1 MSNDKQRSNDQLKPD
16 VREDPLLIK
25 DLAQYLSRL
34 ATLMRDPRTGNMDI
48 SNGLRDL
55 ARALRRHSKRPI
67 HELSDIMKDVGPRN
81 RGKQS
86 AKQPKAVLPSEL
98 TTLSIEEVDD
108 ILSNPVYTK
117 PQLIEL
123 GTKRFGVSKSKLSRL
138 KKDDVRESVR
148 SALNHEKSLDAIS
161 REARRGGQK
170 RSS

>member
-1 MSNDKQRSNDQLKPD
+1 MSNDKQRSNDQRKPD

-34 ATLMRDPRTGNMDI
+34 ATLMRDPRTGNMDLGD
-48 SNGLRDL
+48 GLRDL

-67 HELSDIMKDVGPRN
+67 HEISDILKDVGSRK
-81 RGKQS
+81 RKQS
-86 AKQPKAVLPSEL
+86 ARQPKVVLPSDL

-148 SALNHEKSLDAIS
+148 SALNHQKSLDAIS

>member
-1 MSNDKQRSNDQLKPD
+1 MSNDKQRSNDQRKPD

-25 DLAQYLSRL
+25 DLAQYLSRV
-34 ATLMRDPRTGNMDI
+34 ATMMRDPRTGNMELSD
-48 SNGLRDL
+48 GLRDL
-55 ARALRRHSKRPI
+55 ARALRRNSQRPI
-67 HELSDIMKDVGPRN
+67 HEISDIMKDIGR
-81 RGKQS
+81 RKRKQS
-86 AKQPKAVLPSEL
+86 ARQPKAVLPSEL
-98 TTLSIEEVDD
+98 TTLSIKEVDD

-123 GTKRFGVSKSKLSRL
+123 GTKRFGVSKSKLSSL

-161 REARRGGQK
+161 REARRGGQQ